1 MSLCSTVVDLVVK
14 AMVEWAIFFVQFPS
28 DRTNCFHLRDTYHES
43 LKFRGYFVK
52 LFSSKVLVGGFLL
65 INTR

>member
-1 MSLCSTVVDLVVK
+1 MSLCSTAVDLVVK

-28 DRTNCFHLRDTYHES
+28 DRT
-43 LKFRGYFVK
+43 KFRGYFVK